1 MEQMMGS
8 GEIEALLHEDI
19 RDRIQEIARAEITRQ
34 RRRLSAFSPEQ
45 ISAVEALLISTA
57 NEISSQVSEGIQKYS
72 KVEQAR
78 YISVWSVQAA

>member
-1 MEQMMGS
+1 MSSSETES
-8 GEIEALLHEDI
+8 VIHEDI
-19 RDRIQEIARAEITRQ
+19 RERIQEIARAEIMRQ
-34 RRRLSAFSPEQ
+34 RRRLSALSPEQ

-78 YISVWSVQAA
+78 YVSVWSVQAA